1 MRSQILS
8 ATANLKLLFR
18 ESTIQANSLSLIIL
32 VATLY
37 ILIID
42 LQLPLGVAASA
53 PYVLVIFA
61 SLWVRGIQFTCFI
74 AALGIIFTITGFYF
88 SPGIEA
94 PMNIVLFN
102 RGITLLLII
111 FSAIMVI
118 KIKKANIDISTL
130 MSQILIDPITGYKNK
145 QAFETELDT
154 EILRCKRYH
163 RNLCVA
169 IIDIDL
175 LKLFSDNYDFRNKND
190 SIKRISHEIKTD
202 IRTSDLFYRIDINV
216 FAILFPETELTEA
229 KDVCE
234 AIRKKISAKIGKNT
248 ENKITISIGIATLNE
263 ADKRINLCKR
273 AEEALFISKRNGG
286 NFVSTLPEVANKDKP
301 HVAAILSRSRSN

>member
-1 MRSQILS
+1 MCIRDR
-8 ATANLKLLFR
+8 TN
-18 ESTIQANSLSLIIL
+18 SLIIL
-32 VATLY
+32 VATLS

-42 LQLPLGVAASA
+42 LQLPLGVAAGV
-53 PYVLVIFA
+53 PYALVIFA
-61 SLWVRGIQFTCFI
+61 SLWVSGIQFTCFL
-74 AALGIIFTITGFYF
+74 AALGIIFTIIGFYL
-88 SPGIEA
+88 SPGIA
-94 PMNIVLFN
+94 VPINIALFN

-111 FSAIMVI
+111 CSAIMVI

-130 MSQILIDPITGYKNK
+130 MTQLLIDPITGYKNR
-145 QAFETELDT
+145 QAFESELDT

-163 RNLCVA
+163 RNLSVA

-190 SIKRISHEIKTD
+190 SIKRISQEIKAD

-216 FAILFPETELTEA
+216 FAVLFPETELTEA
-229 KDVCE
+229 KEVCE
-234 AIRKKISAKIGKNT
+234 AIRKKISAKIDKNT
-248 ENKITISIGIATLNE
+248 ENKITISIGIATLSE

-273 AEEALFISKRNGG
+273 AEDALFISKRNGG

>member
-18 ESTIQANSLSLIIL
+18 EYPIQTNSLIIL
-32 VATLY
+32 VATLS

-42 LQLPLGVAASA
+42 LQLPLGVAAGV
-53 PYVLVIFA
+53 PYALVIFA
-61 SLWVRGIQFTCFI
+61 SLWVSGIQFTYFL
-74 AALGIIFTITGFYF
+74 AALGIIFTIIGFYL
-88 SPGIEA
+88 SPGIA
-94 PMNIVLFN
+94 VPINIALFN

-111 FSAIMVI
+111 CSAIMVI

-130 MSQILIDPITGYKNK
+130 MTQLLIDPITGYKNR
-145 QAFETELDT
+145 QAFESELDT

-163 RNLCVA
+163 RNLSVA

-175 LKLFSDNYDFRNKND
+175 LKLFSDNYDFKNKND
-190 SIKRISHEIKTD
+190 SIKRISQEIKAD

-216 FAILFPETELTEA
+216 LAVLFPETGLTEA
-229 KDVCE
+229 KEVCE
-234 AIRKKISAKIGKNT
+234 AIRKKISAKIDKNT
-248 ENKITISIGIATLNE
+248 ENKITISIGIATLSE
-263 ADKRINLCKR
+263 ADKKINLCKR
-273 AEEALFISKRNGG
+273 AEDALFISKRNGG